1 MASDNGRTVEEI
13 REEIRLERAG
23 LDRARAALGADVKRS
38 GQIAGSVLAALGSLR
53 LLLRLRRHRR

>member
-1 MASDNGRTVEEI
+1 MASDSGRTVEEI
-13 REEIRLERAG
+13 REEIRLERAEI
-23 LDRARAALGADVKRS
+23 DRARAALGADVKRS